1 MFKNYFKTAFR
12 NLLKHKMHAFI
23 NILGLVIGIACCL
36 IILLFVQDELSY
48 DRFHAGADDMY
59 RIVSK
64 AEVGGRTVNLPTSP
78 APMARAMKNDFPEV
92 ISAVTVADMRKSL
105 MVYNDRQFYE
115 NGIILADSTLFDVFS
130 FNLLKGNPK
139 TALADVHS
147 VILSEETAKKYFGGD
162 DPMGKVI
169 RMENKFDLKVTGIVE
184 KPRQSHFTFDM
195 LIPIQILNE
204 IIAEGYTRFWV
215 DLSNYT
221 YFRLGKN
228 ASPSD
233 LEAKLP
239 AFVEKYCGN
248 DLRKYGVKWEPTFQ
262 SLTDIH
268 LYSKFEVDIGTPGDI
283 KYVYIFSAIA
293 LFVLLIACLN
303 YMNLSTARSANR
315 AKEVGL
321 RKVVGANRGELMRQ
335 FLIESLVLTFIG
347 LTLAVGVV
355 LLSLSCFNA
364 FIGKELSLFDNPVL
378 FIAGILGITVFIGV
392 LAGSYPAFFLS
403 SFNPIDVLKGKFK
416 AGAKSAG
423 FRMALVIIQFTI
435 SIILIISTAMV
446 YKQLR
451 FIQNKKLGFN
461 KEQVIVVPMRDPSLQ
476 AKYES
481 IRAEIGRIP
490 SVTGVAASSDMPCR
504 GKMVNLFV
512 PEGAKDNEGQAMQ
525 SYRVD
530 YDFIDVMGMEMAQGR
545 KFSKD
550 MKTDEAQAFIIN
562 ETAAKSLGWEQPIG
576 KRWKWVSG
584 DGNREGTV
592 IGVVKDFHTMSLHQ
606 PVEPVVMCIN
616 RDEWNN
622 AIIRFQTDN
631 VLQTVGAI
639 ETKWKA
645 IDPSRPF
652 EYYFYDEV
660 FEDLYRTENKLMA
673 VVGYFSMLA
682 IFVACLGLFGLASFT
697 AEQRTKEMGIRKT
710 LGATMANI
718 VLLLSKE
725 FTKWV
730 IIANVI
736 AWPAAYYA
744 MDHWLQNFAYR
755 TDIGIAVFIASGT
768 AALLIALLTVS
779 FQSVKTA
786 LANPIESLRY
796 E

>member
-1 MFKNYFKTAFR
+1 MFRNYLKTAFR

-36 IILLFVQDELSY
+36 IILLFVQDEIRY
-48 DRFHAGADDMY
+48 DRFNANSGDMY
-59 RIVSK
+59 RVISK
-64 AEVGGRTVNLPTSP
+64 AELSGRALNLPTSP
-78 APMARAMKNDFPEV
+78 APMAQALKSDFPEV
-92 ISAVTVADMRKSL
+92 ISAVTINDFGKSL
-105 MVYNDRQFYE
+105 LTYNDKQFYE
-115 NGIILADSTLFDVFS
+115 ENIILADSTLFDVFS
-130 FNLLKGNPK
+130 FHLIKGNPK
-139 TALADVHS
+139 TALAETHS
-147 VILSEETAKKYFGGD
+147 VLMTAETAHKYFGGE

-169 RMENKFDLKVTGIVE
+169 RLENKYDMKVTGIVE
-184 KPRQSHFTFDM
+184 KPRRSHITFDII
-195 LIPIQILNE
+195 IPIGIMNE
-204 IIAEGYTRFWV
+204 VSFENYTRLWIN
-215 DLSNYT
+215 LSDFT
-221 YFRLGKN
+221 YLKLTPGTDPSELAGKF
-228 ASPSD
+228 
-233 LEAKLP
+233 P
-239 AFVEKYCGN
+239 AFAQKYCGKEM
-248 DLRKYGVKWEPTFQ
+248 DQYGIKWEPGLQ
-262 SLTDIH
+262 PLTDIH

-283 KYVYIFSAIA
+283 KYVYVFSAIA

-347 LTLAVGVV
+347 LALAVGVV
-355 LLSLSCFNA
+355 LLSLSYFNTLT
-364 FIGKELSLFDNPVL
+364 GKELSLFDNPVL
-378 FIAGILGITVFIGV
+378 LVVGILGITIFIGV

-435 SIILIISTAMV
+435 SIILIISTVMV

-451 FIQNKKLGFN
+451 FIQDKKLGFN
-461 KEQVIVVPMRDPSLQ
+461 KEQVMVIPMRDSAIQ
-476 AKYES
+476 SKYET
-481 IRAEIGRIP
+481 IRAEIGKNP
-490 SVTGVAASSDMPCR
+490 SVEGIAAASGMPCR
-504 GKMVNLFV
+504 SKMVNLYV
-512 PEGAKDNEGQAMQ
+512 PEGAKTNETVAMQ

-530 YDFIDVMGMEMAQGR
+530 YDFLDVLGMEMLQGR
-545 KFSKD
+545 KFSRD
-550 MKTDEAQAFIIN
+550 MKTDETQAFIIN
-562 ETAAKSLGWEQPIG
+562 EAAARSLGWNNPIG
-576 KRWKWVSG
+576 KRWKWISG
-584 DGNREGTV
+584 FGDREGTV

-606 PVEPVVMCIN
+606 PIEPVVMCIN

-622 AIIRFQTDN
+622 VVIRFQTDN
-631 VLQTVGAI
+631 VFQTVKDI
-639 ETKWKA
+639 EAKWES
-645 IDPSRPF
+645 IDHSRPF

-660 FEDLYRTENKLMA
+660 FEELYRTENKLMTIIS
-673 VVGYFSMLA
+673 YFSILA

-730 IIANVI
+730 VIANVI

-744 MDHWLQNFAYR
+744 MDQWLQNFAYR
-755 TDIGIAVFIASGT
+755 ADIGFAVFFSSGV
-768 AALLIALLTVS
+768 AAMLIALLTVS
-779 FQSVKTA
+779 YQSVKTA